1 MFLRSAC
8 WGGQPSFFYGRNSS
22 QKYRMFLENAK
33 EANINNLRIFGWHP
47 AETKEFYDICDELGI
62 TVWTNFSFAT
72 QEFRTDQS
80 YLDKVTQEI
89 QGSVISRRNHPSNI
103 MWMGGEEVF
112 FTEAHVESGN
122 KALMQMIG
130 KITNQLT
137 NVPYADASPLSSK
150 EGIRMG
156 YATKES
162 AHANSHYYAA
172 AQFYGRLLSE
182 FGLLYYSRTYSCFRS
197 KCGSLRKFIPQNE
210 LWPMG
215 LSWGYHAA
223 GY

>member
-1 MFLRSAC
+1 MVKQCFCVLPVGVDSRL
-8 WGGQPSFFYGRNSS
+8 SS
-22 QKYRMFLENAK
+22 MDGIPLKKYRMFLENAK

-112 FTEAHVESGN
+112 FTEAHVKVE
-122 KALMQMIG
+122 
-130 KITNQLT
+130 
-137 NVPYADASPLSSK
+137 
-150 EGIRMG
+150 
-156 YATKES
+156 TK
-162 AHANSHYYAA
+162 H
-172 AQFYGRLLSE
+172 
-182 FGLLYYSRTYSCFRS
+182 
-197 KCGSLRKFIPQNE
+197 
-210 LWPMG
+210 
-215 LSWGYHAA
+215 
-223 GY
+223 

>member
-1 MFLRSAC
+1 MGEPFLYNLTIQLTVNETILDSIHDKTGIRTVTMQMNPGFTSEESQIPWTFTINGKTMFLRSAC

-89 QGSVISRRNHPSNI
+89 QGSVDFQNEITLLISCG
-103 MWMGGEEVF
+103 WGAKKYF

-137 NVPYADASPLSSK
+137 TSL
-150 EGIRMG
+150 MLM
-156 YATKES
+156 
-162 AHANSHYYAA
+162 
-172 AQFYGRLLSE
+172 LL
-182 FGLLYYSRTYSCFRS
+182 L
-197 KCGSLRKFIPQNE
+197 
-210 LWPMG
+210 
-215 LSWGYHAA
+215 
-223 GY
+223 